1 MGFGL
6 LLTGYLMTYLLSLS
20 SYGAF
25 PAIIGCVILL
35 YALTKLIEYEP
46 GFRYAFYAAAGAGVT
61 WLVLAVIAFFGIISV
76 PLPGFLS
83 SEVFSAGVRYLKMF
97 FDLCFH
103 IFLMLAVMR
112 IAGETGLNGIKSS
125 AVVNLVFNG
134 IFFVAEIVDSTVT
147 EGYADR
153 VILLTTVVIWLVSLT
168 MNTVMLVRC
177 YMKICDENDQDMKR
191 KPTNIGFIDRFY
203 AALDKKEE
211 KARRRDEEY
220 RKEKYEKK
228 KSRRNKRR

>member
-20 SYGAF
+20 NYGAF
-25 PAIIGCVILL
+25 PALIGSVIML

-46 GFRYAFYAAAGAGVT
+46 GFRYSFYAAAGAGVT

-83 SEVFSAGVRYLKMF
+83 SEVFVAGVRYLKMF

-103 IFLMLAVMR
+103 IALMLAVMK
-112 IAGETGLNGIKSS
+112 IAGDTGLNGIKSS
-125 AVVNLVFNG
+125 AIVNLVLYG
-134 IFFVAEIVDSTVT
+134 VFFASEVADSTIT
-147 EGYADR
+147 DGYADR
-153 VILLTTVVIWLVSLT
+153 MVFLTTVIIWLVSLA
-168 MNTVMLVRC
+168 MNSVMIARC
-177 YMKICDENDQDMKR
+177 YMKICDEDDQDMKR

-203 AALDKKEE
+203 EALDKKEE
-211 KARRRDEEY
+211 KARKRDAEY

-228 KSRRNKRR
+228 KSRRKKH